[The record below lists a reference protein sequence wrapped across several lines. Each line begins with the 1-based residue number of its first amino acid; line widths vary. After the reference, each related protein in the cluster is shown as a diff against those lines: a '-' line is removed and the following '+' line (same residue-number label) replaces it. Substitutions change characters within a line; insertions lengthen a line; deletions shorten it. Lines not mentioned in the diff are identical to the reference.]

1 MARYTEAKAKKCRA
15 YGMNLFESPK
25 YDKILERRKYAP
37 GEHGQ
42 GFRKKPGDYA
52 IHLREKQKLR
62 IMYGLLERQFRNLF
76 EKAAKMKGIAG
87 ENLLMLLERRLDNVV
102 FRMGFAVTRMQARQ
116 LVNHGHFLVNG
127 RRVDIPSFLVRPGDT
142 IEVCEKSRQLVP
154 IINAL
159 DLRGGAYEWLE
170 VDKDA
175 RKGRFLAIPDRQQI
189 PVTIDER
196 LIVEFYS
203 K

>member
-15 YGMNLFESPK
+15 YGVNLFESPK
-25 YDKILERRKYAP
+25 YDKILERRKFAP

-42 GFRKKPGDYA
+42 GFRKKLSDYA

-62 IMYGLLERQFRNLF
+62 IMYGLLERQFRNTF
-76 EKAAKMKGIAG
+76 ERAEKMRGITG
-87 ENLLMLLERRLDNVV
+87 ENLLQLLERRLDNVV

-127 RRVDIPSFLVRPGDT
+127 RRVDIPSFQVRPGDT
-142 IEVCEKSRQLVP
+142 VEVKEKSRQLVP
-154 IINAL
+154 IISAL
-159 DLRGGAYEWLE
+159 ELRGGAYEWLE
-170 VDKDA
+170 VDKEGL
-175 RKGRFLAIPDRQQI
+175 KGRFVSIPDRQQI
-189 PVTIDER
+189 PVAIDER